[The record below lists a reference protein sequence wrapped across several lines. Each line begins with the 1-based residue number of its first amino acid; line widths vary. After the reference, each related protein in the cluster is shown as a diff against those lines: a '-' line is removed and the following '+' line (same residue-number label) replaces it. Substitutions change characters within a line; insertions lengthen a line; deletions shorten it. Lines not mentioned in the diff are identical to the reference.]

1 MNAVRNLFGVLMLGV
16 AVWLIAP
23 VIPMQ
28 VQLALWAALLI
39 VPAIYMHALDSLPA
53 GAKPALKFW
62 KGIGVMMVV
71 VGLAMLIGALSNA
84 KSPLQPL
91 SGLVAAASNS
101 QQQHNNLNFQP
112 IKSIA
117 ELEDALKNAQGKPVM
132 LDFYA
137 DWCVAC
143 KELEQFTFSDPRV
156 QSALKDTLLLQV
168 DVTNNTNDDKA
179 LMQRFNLFGP
189 PGILFFNANAT
200 EETHLKVVGYKN
212 ADAFLQILDQRGSC
226 LPETIQ
232 C

>member
-1 MNAVRNLFGVLMLGV
+1 
-16 AVWLIAP
+16 
-23 VIPMQ
+23 
-28 VQLALWAALLI
+28 
-39 VPAIYMHALDSLPA
+39 
-53 GAKPALKFW
+53 
-62 KGIGVMMVV
+62 MVV
-71 VGLAMLIGALSNA
+71 IGLAMLIGALSNA

-91 SGLVAAASNS
+91 SGLVATASNA
-101 QQQHNNLNFQP
+101 QQQHKNLNFRP
-112 IKSIA
+112 IKNIS
-117 ELEDALKNAQGKPVM
+117 ELDNALQNAQGKPVM

-143 KELEQFTFSDPRV
+143 KEMEQFTFSDARI

-168 DVTNNTNDDKA
+168 DVTNNTDDDKA

-189 PGILFFNANAT
+189 PGILFFSAKAT